1 TFIFRDMANL
11 RVFLR
16 IEVRQGESCLKTFLF
31 DGLDGLEEGR
41 LKASSSYSH
50 GTSERAMMNHWR
62 VTGDIHEEVE
72 SYNRLLDKVVDW

>member
-1 TFIFRDMANL
+1 MANL

-16 IEVRQGESCLKTFLF
+16 IEAGRCSSNRVSRTSLS
-31 DGLDGLEEGR
+31 DGLDGLEEGH

>member
-1 TFIFRDMANL
+1 MWFWKAWWGDVN
-11 RVFLR
+11 
-16 IEVRQGESCLKTFLF
+16 GESCLKTFLF

-62 VTGDIHEEVE
+62 VCMTEF
-72 SYNRLLDKVVDW
+72 NF